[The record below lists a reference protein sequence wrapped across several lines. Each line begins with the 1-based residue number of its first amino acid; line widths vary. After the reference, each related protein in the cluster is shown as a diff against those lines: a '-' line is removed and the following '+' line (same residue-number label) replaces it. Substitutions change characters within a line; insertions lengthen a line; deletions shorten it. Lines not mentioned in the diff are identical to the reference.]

1 MARKILITEAQL
13 NAVIKEQYEKGILEE
28 SFKMGNI
35 KTAIDNALKYGVASA
50 AIIGYL
56 MAGNYLSNQ
65 AELDKVKQYTIEKEK
80 EMKMFNDVRTSF
92 DWKLVANDVH
102 ATVYNAEPGQCDA
115 DCGRT
120 ASMFRLNLNDV
131 GSHRIIAMERTFMA
145 SLGLKYGDVVKIEGT
160 GKYDGVWQIQDT
172 MNKRF
177 AGQKKIDILVP
188 KSNGLG
194 QWTNVKMYI
203 LNNPQKTEEYKQ
215 DMAPQLSPKAFAQ
228 QNKIIKSGKYKAI

>member
-92 DWKLVANDVH
+92 DWKLVANDVY

-194 QWTNVKMYI
+194 QWANVKMYI